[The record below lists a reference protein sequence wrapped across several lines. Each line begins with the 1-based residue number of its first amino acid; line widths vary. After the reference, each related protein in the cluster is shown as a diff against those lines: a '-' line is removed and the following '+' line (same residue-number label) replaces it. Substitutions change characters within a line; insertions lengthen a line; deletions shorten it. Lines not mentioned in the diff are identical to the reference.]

1 MIGLLI
7 FLIIIV
13 SIFIYVLFAPF
24 YLEINTINGLLR
36 LRFHRLVIAQLV
48 INENSLCLDLKIA
61 GWRKQIDLLA
71 QKEQKEQKKKSI
83 KKQSEKGRNR
93 ISLKKISAIAKS
105 FKVNKFY
112 LSISFDEM
120 MLNGIIY
127 PLLNFI
133 SFKTNKR
140 IEINFFHENEIILEV
155 ENNFF
160 RIIRA
165 YIKS

>member
-1 MIGLLI
+1 MTGLLI
-7 FLIIIV
+7 FLLIII

-24 YLEINTINGLLR
+24 YLEINTIYGLLR
-36 LRFHRLVIAQLV
+36 LRFHRLVKAQIV
-48 INENSLCLDLKIA
+48 INENSLFLDLKIA

-83 KKQSEKGRNR
+83 KKQSEKGPNR
-93 ISLKKISAIAKS
+93 ISLKKIIAIAKS
-105 FKVNKFY
+105 FKVTKFY

-120 MLNGIIY
+120 MINGIVY
-127 PLLNFI
+127 PLISFL

-140 IEINFFHENEIILEV
+140 MEINFFHENEIILEV

>member
-36 LRFHRLVIAQLV
+36 LRFHRLIKAQLFF
-48 INENSLCLDLKIA
+48 NENSLFLDLKIA

-71 QKEQKEQKKKSI
+71 QKEQKEQKKKQI
-83 KKQSEKGRNR
+83 KKQSGKGPNR
-93 ISLKKISAIAKS
+93 ISIRKIKAIVKS

-112 LSISFDEM
+112 LNISFDEM

-127 PLLNFI
+127 PLLSI
-133 SFKTNKR
+133 LSFKTNKR
-140 IEINFFHENEIILEV
+140 MEINFFHENEIILEI

>member
-36 LRFHRLVIAQLV
+36 LRFHRLIKAQLV

-71 QKEQKEQKKKSI
+71 QKEQKKQKKKSI
-83 KKQSEKGRNR
+83 KKQSEKGSNR

-127 PLLNFI
+127 PLLNFL
-133 SFKTNKR
+133 SFKKNKR

>member
-13 SIFIYVLFAPF
+13 SVFIYVLFAPF
-24 YLEINTINGLLR
+24 YLEINTVNGLLR
-36 LRFHRLVIAQLV
+36 LRFHRLIKAQLFF
-48 INENSLCLDLKIA
+48 NENSLFLDLKIA

-71 QKEQKEQKKKSI
+71 QKEQKEQKKKPI
-83 KKQSEKGRNR
+83 KKQSGKGPNR
-93 ISLKKISAIAKS
+93 ISIRKISAIVKS
-105 FKVNKFY
+105 FKVNKFH
-112 LSISFDEM
+112 LNISFDEM

-127 PLLNFI
+127 PLFSFLR
-133 SFKTNKR
+133 FKTNKR

>member
-24 YLEINTINGLLR
+24 YLEINTIDGLLR
-36 LRFHRLVIAQLV
+36 LRFHRLVKAQLFF
-48 INENSLCLDLKIA
+48 NENSLFLDLKIA

-71 QKEQKEQKKKSI
+71 QKEQRKKSI
-83 KKQSEKGRNR
+83 KKQAGKGPNR
-93 ISLKKISAIAKS
+93 ISLRKIKAIVKS

-120 MLNGIIY
+120 MLNGIFY
-127 PLLNFI
+127 PLLNFLN
-133 SFKTNKR
+133 FKTNKK
-140 IEINFFHENEIILEV
+140 IEINFFHENEIIVEV

>member
-7 FLIIIV
+7 FLTIIV
-13 SIFIYVLFAPF
+13 FVFIYVLFAPF
-24 YLEINTINGLLR
+24 YLEINTVNGLLR
-36 LRFHRLVIAQLV
+36 FRFHRLIHAQFFTD
-48 INENSLCLDLKIA
+48 ENSLFLNLKIA
-61 GWRKQIDLLA
+61 GWEKQIDLLA

-83 KKQSEKGRNR
+83 KRQVKPSTNR
-93 ISLKKISAIAKS
+93 FSLKKISAIVKS
-105 FKVNKFY
+105 FKANKFY
-112 LSISFDEM
+112 LSISFNEM
-120 MLNGIIY
+120 MINGIIY
-127 PLLNFI
+127 PLFHFL
-133 SFKTNKR
+133 SSKTNKR

>member
-24 YLEINTINGLLR
+24 YLEINTTNGLLR
-36 LRFHRLVIAQLV
+36 LRFHRLIKAQLSF
-48 INENSLCLDLKIA
+48 NENSLFLDLKIA
-61 GWRKQIDLLA
+61 GWRKQINLLA
-71 QKEQKEQKKKSI
+71 QKEQKEEKKKPI
-83 KKQSEKGRNR
+83 KKQAGKGPNR
-93 ISLKKISAIAKS
+93 ISIRKIKAIVKS

-127 PLLNFI
+127 PLLSFL

>member
-36 LRFHRLVIAQLV
+36 LRFHRLIKAQLFF
-48 INENSLCLDLKIA
+48 NENSLFLDLKIA

-71 QKEQKEQKKKSI
+71 QKEQKEQKNKSI
-83 KKQSEKGRNR
+83 KKQAGKGPNR
-93 ISLKKISAIAKS
+93 VSIRKIKAIVKS

-127 PLLNFI
+127 PLLSFL

-140 IEINFFHENEIILEV
+140 MEINFFHENEIILEV